1 MDVSLLT
8 LLIVAAAVVLLL
20 AKYWMGSHSTPV
32 DHSNLQAS
40 PPRVPEN
47 SNEFLLN
54 RAYRCF
60 GFLGL
65 VTLPLGL
72 AALQQAFG
80 IDFDKDSGIVS
91 RGVGQTLFRL
101 GYFVSLFL
109 SVPIFAGMLY
119 ATIYGIRQTV
129 RFRHPALV
137 ALSVVSIVFWG
148 GTMIY
153 IPNVFGRTWLSI
165 SRICV
170 GHRIRGLHSRQPP
183 HTRVVVY
190 QGQTALQEQG
200 SGSGINFWR
209 TF

>member
-1 MDVSLLT
+1 MEVSLTT

-20 AKYWMGSHSTPV
+20 ARYWTGSHSTQV
-32 DHSNLQAS
+32 DHSNLRAS
-40 PPRVPEN
+40 PPRAPEN

-60 GFLGL
+60 AFLGL
-65 VTLPLGL
+65 LILPLGF

-80 IDFDKDSGIVS
+80 IDFDKDSGFFS

-153 IPNVFGRTWLSI
+153 IPMYSDVPGHPYLEYAWDIAFG
-165 SRICV
+165 
-170 GHRIRGLHSRQPP
+170 
-183 HTRVVVY
+183 VY
-190 QGQTALQEQG
+190 IAANLLIPAWWFTKGRRRYRSKAQ
-200 SGSGINFWR
+200 
-209 TF
+209 